1 MERALRIASDITS
14 CEALWY
20 EKERA
25 LQPVSLLFVNNVV
38 QMCILFGAGMS
49 SPIVIYVMTH
59 MKECMH
65 SMDSCRE
72 LHVEYVG
79 LASFFPELFLIPP
92 SPVDL

>member
-1 MERALRIASDITS
+1 MEHALRIASDITS

-20 EKERA
+20 EKGRA

-38 QMCILFGAGMS
+38 QMCIFGAGMS

-59 MKECMH
+59 IKECMH
-65 SMDSCRE
+65 SMDSCRV

-79 LASFFPELFLIPP
+79 LSSASP
-92 SPVDL
+92 

>member
-1 MERALRIASDITS
+1 MKKNGH
-14 CEALWY
+14 C
-20 EKERA
+20 
-25 LQPVSLLFVNNVV
+25 SLCRCCLSTTLCKCAFF
-38 QMCILFGAGMS
+38 FGAGMS

-65 SMDSCRE
+65 SMDSCRD